1 MAVLFLFLVTV
12 DVLIVSREREAK
24 LDNVREHAERE
35 LSLVGTFVT
44 EPMLMHEF
52 AVVEQFIL
60 QWGEKDT
67 DVISFKASTPEGT
80 ALADFRRP
88 TDTRHSLTLRKQ
100 VTFVGKHLLDLEVVR
115 DLSGVER
122 ALSSLYW
129 QFVLRSIVLTFIL
142 GTVVW
147 YIFWRMGLIP
157 LEKEIDRR
165 REAEDALR
173 TAKDGLEVTVQERTK
188 ELTSTN
194 NALLAEITERTTA
207 EEELKKSEHRYRN
220 LFENSPI
227 SLWLEDFSIVKMYL
241 EKLKDS
247 GIQDMVTHLDDHADA
262 VAKGVKLVNVLDVNK
277 TTVNMFQAINKEEFL
292 RCLDLVYAEETYD
305 VLKKQLVAVAEGR
318 TMLESEAIMKTIT
331 GAKKQVFLRW
341 SVSPGHEDTME
352 RVIVSI
358 VDITE
363 RKMLEDELQRSQKH
377 ESIGILAGG
386 IAHDFNNLLTGI
398 LGNINLVKTRMDPTD
413 DVYPRLEESEAAS
426 LKARDLTRQLLMFS
440 SGGTPTMRSVSIA
453 TVLEDAANFGLSGT
467 TVTSDIGVADDI
479 WHAEVDR
486 GQVSQAIYNIIINA
500 SEAMPEG
507 GAVKLAAENVTINAE
522 HGLPLRNGD
531 YVKITIADE
540 GSGIPE
546 EHLQKIFDPYFTT
559 KESVSGLGLSVAY
572 SIVKAHKGYLSVE
585 SNVGVGTTCTLFLPA
600 AQQASP
606 ER

>member
-24 LDNVREHAERE
+24 LDNVREHTERE

-80 ALADFRRP
+80 ALADFHRP
-88 TDTRHSLTLRKQ
+88 ADTRHSLTLRKQ
-100 VTFVGKHLLDLEVVR
+100 VNFVGKHLLDLEIVR

-122 ALSSLYW
+122 GLSSLYW
-129 QFVLRSIVLTFIL
+129 QFVLRSIVLTVLL

-165 REAEDALR
+165 RQAEENLR
-173 TAKDGLEVTVQERTK
+173 SAKDGLEVTVQERTK

-194 NALLAEITERTTA
+194 SALLAEITERTTA
-207 EEELKKSEHRYRN
+207 EEELKKSENRYRN

-241 EKLKDS
+241 EKLTDS
-247 GIQDMVTHLDDHADA
+247 GVQDMAAHLDDHADA
-262 VAKGVKLVNVLDVNK
+262 VAKGVKLVNVLDVNA

-292 RCLDLVYAEETYD
+292 RCLDLVYTKETYA
-305 VLKKQLVAVAEGR
+305 VLKEQLVAVAEGR

-331 GAKKQVFLRW
+331 GVKKQVFLRW
-341 SVSPGHEDTME
+341 SVSPGYEDTME

-363 RKMLEDELQRSQKH
+363 RKMLEDELQRSQKL
-377 ESIGILAGG
+377 ESVGILAGG

-413 DVYPRLEESEAAS
+413 DVYPRLEESEKAS
-426 LKARDLTRQLLMFS
+426 LKARELTRQLLMFS
-440 SGGTPTMRSVSIA
+440 SGGTPTMRPVSMA

-467 TVTSDIGVADDI
+467 TVTSDIRIADEI

-486 GQVSQAIYNIIINA
+486 GQVSQAIYNLIINA
-500 SEAMPEG
+500 S
-507 GAVKLAAENVTINAE
+507 
-522 HGLPLRNGD
+522 
-531 YVKITIADE
+531 
-540 GSGIPE
+540 
-546 EHLQKIFDPYFTT
+546 
-559 KESVSGLGLSVAY
+559 
-572 SIVKAHKGYLSVE
+572 
-585 SNVGVGTTCTLFLPA
+585 
-600 AQQASP
+600 
-606 ER
+606 

>member
-247 GIQDMVTHLDDHADA
+247 GVQNMAAHLDDHADA